1 MRAGL
6 LALLLLPTLLA
17 SAQAGTIVAGDTV
30 RVVTQGFEQYTGDFL
45 VGSDG
50 KFTVPVFGE
59 FAASGRTLRE
69 IERDVRT
76 RARLYLRDPSVTVT
90 LLTMARRFV
99 YVVSENMREGPVE
112 WKDGMDVRQL
122 LASHTNLAALDAY
135 EARLYRG
142 GELVRAID
150 LVKLMRDDAGSENV
164 AVQPG
169 DVLTMLPVASKTVS
183 VFGMVLRAGDVRIRP
198 EQGAAAAIAAAGGL
212 ARNEFTAEEIR
223 ISVRRGQDVTAYDM
237 TDLAEGKD
245 IALEPGDVLTVSP
258 PALVTVT
265 VGGEVS
271 QPRSLIL
278 REGASLVQA
287 IETAGGATPTGTL
300 GRVLLFRGGEVAVL
314 DATALVAGGTDP
326 GPALADGDFVFVPP
340 NRRDYHVFGFVN
352 EPGLKLM
359 PDGRPVRL
367 TDALSMAGGLNAK
380 GTTVR
385 VVLLRAG
392 PDGKFAAKT
401 YDLDAFIKRGNGEMN
416 PEVRPGDVVFFDQSK
431 GTTLADILRAI
442 PSLLLVDR
450 LFE

>member
-1 MRAGL
+1 
-6 LALLLLPTLLA
+6 LALLLLPTLLG
-17 SAQAGTIVAGDTV
+17 SAQDGTVVAGDTV

-69 IERDVRT
+69 IERDVRA

-99 YVVSENMREGPVE
+99 YLVSENMREGPVE

-122 LASHTNLAALDAY
+122 VASHTNLAALDAY
-135 EARLYRG
+135 EVRLYRG
-142 GELVRAID
+142 GDLVRTID
-150 LVKLMRDDAGSENV
+150 LVKLMRDGSESENV
-164 AVQPG
+164 AVVPG
-169 DVLTMLPVASKTVS
+169 DVVTMLPVASKTVS

-212 ARNEFTAEEIR
+212 ARSEFIAEEVR
-223 ISVRRGQDVTAYDM
+223 VSVRRGTGVTAH
-237 TDLAEGKD
+237 TLADLADGGD
-245 IALEPGDVLTVSP
+245 IALEPGDVVTVSP

-265 VGGEVS
+265 VGGEVT
-271 QPRSLIL
+271 QPRSLVL
-278 REGASLVQA
+278 REGASLAQA
-287 IETAGGATPTGTL
+287 IESAGGATPLGTL
-300 GRVLLFRGGEVAVL
+300 GRVLLFRGGQVEVI
-314 DATALVAGGTDP
+314 DATGLVGGGTDP
-326 GPALADGDFVFVPP
+326 GPTIAEGDFVFVPP
-340 NRRDYHVFGFVN
+340 NRRDFHVFGFVN

-359 PDGRPVRL
+359 PDARAVRL
-367 TDALSMAGGLNAK
+367 TDALAAAGGLNAK

-385 VVLLRAG
+385 VFLLRPG
-392 PDGKFAAKT
+392 PDGKFVAKT
-401 YDLDAFIKRGNGEMN
+401 YDLDAFIKRGQAGMN
-416 PEVRPGDVVFFDQSK
+416 PEIQPGDVVFFDQSK
-431 GTTLADILRAI
+431 GTTLADVLRAI